1 MHSLALLCLLSVP
14 TGSQV
19 IKPADGGIRSTVTG
33 CVWGGGVLLLRL
45 CFVVECHCPNTAIN
59 RALIITV
66 AFMLK

>member
-33 CVWGGGVLLLRL
+33 CVCGGGGAS
-45 CFVVECHCPNTAIN
+45 VEVMFCGGMSLP
-59 RALIITV
+59 
-66 AFMLK
+66 